1 MIAVLEPPSIP
12 LLGHASPRIAPPLP
26 ARSDI
31 AGFRENAARMNLTLM
46 PWQECGGRYL
56 TAIGPD
62 DLHLYREVCI
72 VVARQN
78 GKTTLMQPYIIGLLL
93 AGKRIMHIA
102 QTRELPRVM
111 FGIIAD
117 SIPADQFPKRRG
129 KGGKLQT
136 VWPRFGAGQE
146 EIILENGGSYR
157 ISAANRGGSRGWTN
171 DVVII
176 DELREMESFEVIS
189 AAEPTLRMSTD
200 PQIVYLSN
208 AGTDDSVVL
217 NSVRARASEDESL
230 AYLEWS
236 AAPERKASDVEG
248 WAEAN
253 PALGHYPSVMRSLEK
268 DYRKHSL
275 AGTMSIFET
284 ESLCRWVIT
293 MRERLV
299 DEYAWSLCEVPELP
313 AQRKPYMAV
322 SMDPKGHRASAILAW
337 RTPGT
342 DDAPIAVRLLLD
354 ATGDPIDT
362 DRLGP
367 DLRKLADQNGVLEV
381 GGDPLTDGE
390 LGKFFRK
397 FTPIRA
403 GAFAN
408 ASSRFVL
415 AAQNRKVMWHDA
427 DELTDDLAWTTRKEH
442 DESGSFQAVRAD
454 DDRPITA
461 SLAAIR
467 AVYMAS
473 NPVPTGEARIW

>member
-1 MIAVLEPPSIP
+1 MLAELLPSVAYGSP
-12 LLGHASPRIAPPLP
+12 TPRIGPPRPL
-26 ARSDI
+26 RSDI
-31 AGFRENAARMNLTLM
+31 DGFRREAECLGIDLF
-46 PWQECGGRYL
+46 PWQDLVGWYLNAIDAHGRYL
-56 TAIGPD
+56 YP
-62 DLHLYREVCI
+62 EVAD
-72 VVARQN
+72 VVSRQN
-78 GKTTLMQPYIIGLLL
+78 GKTEILVPHICDRLLK
-93 AGKRIMHIA
+93 GRRIMHTA
-102 QTRELPRVM
+102 QNRELPREV
-111 FGIIAD
+111 FGRVAD
-117 SIPADQFPKRRG
+117 HMYAKHYAEMIRK
-129 KGGKLQT
+129 
-136 VWPRFGAGQE
+136 PRFANGQE
-146 EIILENGGSYR
+146 EIRLRKGDYR
-157 ISAANRGGSRGWTN
+157 IIAPNRSGARGHPADDLITDEVRELETTDFIAAAKPSLNASPNPQALWT
-171 DVVII
+171 
-176 DELREMESFEVIS
+176 
-189 AAEPTLRMSTD
+189 
-200 PQIVYLSN
+200 SN
-208 AGTDDSVVL
+208 AGDETSLVL
-217 NSVRARASEDESL
+217 NGLRSRADQDPSL

-236 AAPERKASDVEG
+236 ASPERKADDLAG
-248 WAEAN
+248 WLESNPSAGHMPQIVGNLEREYRAN
-253 PALGHYPSVMRSLEK
+253 R
-268 DYRKHSL
+268 L
-275 AGTMSIFET
+275 AGTLAIFET
-284 ESLCRWVIT
+284 EHLCRWVIT

-299 DEYAWSLCEVPELP
+299 DEYAWSLCEVPTLP

-322 SMDPKGHRASAILAW
+322 SMDPKGGRASAVLAW

-367 DLRKLADQNGVLEV
+367 DLRKLADQNGVTEV

-408 ASSRFVL
+408 ASSRFAL
-415 AAQNRKVMWHDA
+415 AAQNRKIMWHDA